1 MGSSELIDEPARCI
15 RGSGLQPKTVNKR
28 VAVHRLLVATRTVE
42 WAPEPEFSK
51 AEYT

>member
-28 VAVHRLLVATRTVE
+28 AAVHRLFVSTRTVE
-42 WAPEPEFSK
+42 WASEPEFSK
-51 AEYT
+51 AEDT